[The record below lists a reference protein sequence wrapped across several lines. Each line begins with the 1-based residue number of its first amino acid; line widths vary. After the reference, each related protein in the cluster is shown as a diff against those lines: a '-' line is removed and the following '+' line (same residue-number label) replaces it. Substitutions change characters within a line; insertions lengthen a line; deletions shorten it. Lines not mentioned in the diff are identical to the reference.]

1 MKLSLLTNGWGMMFG
16 VPTAVVDKYLKLSTP
31 SQLKVLLYLLRHQ
44 CTEIDTAEIS
54 KALSINEELI
64 EEALIFWE
72 QTELFSEV
80 HESPADIEIK
90 AAQEKTIPNK
100 IPDAI
105 ATASDT
111 DKNINT
117 NININKNTDTR
128 TPIAVSQRSSSE
140 VTLTPSEI
148 ASELR
153 NNNGMMELFR
163 MAEQLIGE
171 PLNHMQQRSLLWQ
184 YQYLQVPGDII
195 LTVMSYCRSM
205 DKNSMQYSEKLLYS
219 WWNKGICTMQQIND
233 AIVKDQESRSYHGM
247 IARTL
252 DMQRP
257 PTPKQREFFDSWQAL
272 NIPIDLIRYA
282 YEKTIEQT
290 DKRSLPYMNKIL
302 TDWTKAGY
310 KTREEVDLGD
320 KLTQNSN
327 SIKNKKNTGKK
338 KADIPES
345 PMADAYRALIYNINE

>member
-44 CTEIDTAEIS
+44 CEEIDSAQIS
-54 KALSINEELI
+54 KALSMNEELI
-64 EEALIFWE
+64 EEAIIFWE
-72 QTELFSEV
+72 QTDLFSAV
-80 HESPADIEIK
+80 HEPDETEVSIEK
-90 AAQEKTIPNK
+90 AACQEHSRKA
-100 IPDAI
+100 DA
-105 ATASDT
+105 SE
-111 DKNINT
+111 
-117 NININKNTDTR
+117 NKNTR
-128 TPIAVSQRSSSE
+128 ALIAAPQRSSSE

-148 ASELR
+148 ASELEKDA
-153 NNNGMMELFR
+153 GMMELFR

-184 YQYLQVPGDII
+184 YQYLQISGDII

-205 DKNSMQYSEKLLYS
+205 NKNSIQYSEKLLYT

-257 PTPKQREFFDSWQAL
+257 PTPKQREFFDRWYSL
-272 NIPIDLIRYA
+272 KIPMDLIRYA

-302 TDWTKAGY
+302 TDWFEAGY
-310 KTREEVDLGD
+310 KTREEVDIGD
-320 KLTQNSN
+320 KLNQNSN
-327 SIKNKKNTGKK
+327 SIKKK
-338 KADIPES
+338 KASRKKKTEIPES
-345 PMADAYRALIYNINE
+345 PMADAYRALVYNIDE

>member
-44 CTEIDTAEIS
+44 CTEIDTAQIS
-54 KALSINEELI
+54 KALSMNEELI

-72 QTELFSEV
+72 QTELFSAINEF
-80 HESPADIEIK
+80 PADTD
-90 AAQEKTIPNK
+90 AAKEKTSLHKVTNVNET
-100 IPDAI
+100 AI
-105 ATASDT
+105 DIS
-111 DKNINT
+111 
-117 NININKNTDTR
+117 TR
-128 TPIAVSQRSSSE
+128 TPVAVAQHSSSE
-140 VTLTPSEI
+140 ITLTPSEI
-148 ASELR
+148 ASELKS
-153 NNNGMMELFR
+153 NTGMMELFR

-247 IARTL
+247 ISRTL

-257 PTPKQREFFDSWQAL
+257 PTPKQREFFDNWQAL
-272 NIPIDLIRYA
+272 GIPIDLIRYA

-302 TDWTKAGY
+302 TDWAKAGY
-310 KTREEVDLGD
+310 KTREEVDMGD
-320 KLTQNSN
+320 KLNQNSN
-327 SIKNKKNTGKK
+327 SIKNKKSTGKK
-338 KADIPES
+338 KTEIPES

>member
-44 CTEIDTAEIS
+44 CTEIDTAQIS
-54 KALSINEELI
+54 KALSMNEELI

-72 QTELFSEV
+72 QTELFSAIN
-80 HESPADIEIK
+80 ESPADTD
-90 AAQEKTIPNK
+90 AAKEKTSFHKVTDVNET
-100 IPDAI
+100 
-105 ATASDT
+105 ATDIS
-111 DKNINT
+111 
-117 NININKNTDTR
+117 TR
-128 TPIAVSQRSSSE
+128 TPVAVAQHSSSE
-140 VTLTPSEI
+140 ITLTPSEI
-148 ASELR
+148 ASELKS
-153 NNNGMMELFR
+153 NTGMMELFR

-272 NIPIDLIRYA
+272 GIPIDLIRYA

-302 TDWTKAGY
+302 NDWAKAGY
-310 KTREEVDLGD
+310 KTREEVDMGD

-327 SIKNKKNTGKK
+327 SIKNKKSTGKK
-338 KADIPES
+338 KTEIPES